1 MSDILTPSR
10 KHLIPLSCWCWC
22 LLFPRSLLVFFLF
35 IFFSTT
41 IVGVIVHGLVCLLG
55 TLSPPVVLY
64 CPTNTILP
72 SLDLC
77 NCTTV
82 QLYNCTT
89 VLSHHW
95 CPTNTTPHWICT
107 TVLSQQPTTVP
118 PLQLYLHNY
127 TILHIL
133 TRTSHWTLGKCIYTF
148 LSCFDIFPFFWKDDL
163 VHSDTMYAFPILAM
177 ISMPVYA
184 IERHRIVIWLV
195 STRPPRALLG
205 GGKLP

>member
-1 MSDILTPSR
+1 MSDILTPSS

-72 SLDLC
+72 SLDLH

-82 QLYNCTT
+82 QLHNT
-89 VLSHHW
+89 VVNS
-95 CPTNTTPHWICT
+95 I
-107 TVLSQQPTTVP
+107 VP
-118 PLQLYLHNY
+118 PLVSNQHHPSLDLHNCPNNPPPCPTPTVFAQLYHSKHSNA
-127 TILHIL
+127 HMK
-133 TRTSHWTLGKCIYTF
+133 HWTLGKCIYTF